1 MFVREV
7 TLQNIKS
14 YESAP
19 VLFGRGLTAI
29 VGPNGAGKST
39 ILEAIGY
46 GLFGYM
52 PHRPQVAFMR
62 HGTTEATVT
71 VEFISPGDGRPYR
84 VDRTMRRSRSRAT
97 GKLSANATT
106 TVSLFDIELARSID
120 QPAEDL
126 EQWLGLQLGIDGLNS
141 PAEVFEHVIGVP
153 QGRLTSDFLDAAR
166 LRKERFDP
174 ILRTAEFQRA
184 VDLLRPLAQHYR
196 DHRIELESG
205 AANLEGKLSAE
216 PQMQTRLSNAR
227 RSLSQARSTHTEAK
241 AELQTLMASLATHQT
256 HHELLEKA
264 ETDLAIAVQK
274 TNQAETELERATT
287 AARASDEATQILD
300 SSRTAYTAHREA
312 QEHIETLADIEDQ
325 ARVLAHEKDRQA
337 LVLERATQEL
347 AETRRLVGPNIE
359 ATAPSDARVNTEP
372 EFQELRERL
381 QAIATTLQEKEITA
395 RASLV
400 QVDEDLQT
408 AQGNAEREQASAVTS
423 HEEQRRQLA
432 ALQPHLSIAIEVP
445 KRQATLDGL
454 RREQTRITALME
466 SDRHAQD
473 LLVASGTCPFFDAS
487 CINLEYVPDV
497 SSVFAAR
504 TKTHKTRVATV
515 EAELNQ
521 AEASINEAV
530 DAELKSRQA
539 PVIKDRI
546 AELERR
552 KASVDAAI
560 LVASHISK
568 AISTANIDAL
578 TEIAAANNNQTS
590 PPSAT
595 TLAQIAARAATAL
608 ATLATPHEDSTTPLR
623 ETILGLAI
631 HRESIAQTQM
641 KEADHALKVLSKPI
655 ETLARA
661 RATVETTAGAHAQ
674 YLRNENL
681 AGLQHSR
688 RNERAQA
695 QQAAVDA
702 DAAAASARNMVDTA
716 RTAYDPTTHASTQQA
731 RDTALGR
738 AEQLGERV
746 ARYKADR
753 DQLSAD
759 LANLQLVRS
768 EIKEIQTEI
777 SRVKQL
783 EDHTGF
789 IRSILR
795 EAGPHVTAAMLAGI
809 SETADEIYGDIIGS
823 RAGRLQWAADYDIVL
838 NQKNTER
845 HFAQFSGGEQMSAAL
860 AVRLALLRDLL
871 NLDIAFFDEPTQ
883 HLDATRR
890 ENLAQQIL
898 AVRGF
903 SQLVIISHDDTFE
916 RHIDNVLRV
925 TNVNG
930 TSRIEVG

>member
-14 YESAP
+14 YEYAN

-71 VEFISPGDGRPYR
+71 VEFISPSDGRPYR
-84 VDRTMRRSRSRAT
+84 VDRTMRRSRSRST
-97 GKLSANATT
+97 GKLSSNATT

-126 EQWLGLQLGIDGLNS
+126 EQWLGLQLGIDGVNS

-174 ILRTAEFQRA
+174 ILRTAEFQQA
-184 VDLLRPLAQHYR
+184 VDLMRPLAQHYKDR
-196 DHRIELESG
+196 RSELESG
-205 AANLEGKLSAE
+205 AANLEGQLAVE
-216 PQMQTRLSNAR
+216 PQMQARLSDAK

-241 AELQTLMASLATHQT
+241 TELQAFTVTLATYQT

-264 ETDLAIAVQK
+264 ETDLAMAVQEK
-274 TNQAETELERATT
+274 KQAETELERAST
-287 AARASDEATQILD
+287 AAHASDEALQILD
-300 SSRTAYTAHREA
+300 SSRKAYMAHREA
-312 QEHIETLADIEDQ
+312 QEHIETLADIDGQ
-325 ARVLAHEKDRQA
+325 ARILAREKDRQA
-337 LVLERATQEL
+337 LVLERATKEL
-347 AETRRLVGPNIE
+347 AETRHLVGPSIE
-359 ATAPSDARVNTEP
+359 AAAPSDASLNTEP
-372 EFQELRERL
+372 QFQELRDRV
-381 QAIATTLQEKEITA
+381 QVIANALQEKKITA

-400 QVDEDLQT
+400 QVDEDLRM
-408 AQGNAEREQASAVTS
+408 AQRNAEREKSSAIAS
-423 HEEQRRQLA
+423 HEEQRQQLV
-432 ALQPHLSIAIEVP
+432 ALQPQNSIAIEVP
-445 KRQATLDGL
+445 KRQATLDAL
-454 RREQTRITALME
+454 RREQARVTALME

-473 LLVASGTCPFFDAS
+473 LLMASGMCPFFDAS

-504 TKTHKTRVATV
+504 ARTQKTRVATV

-521 AEASINEAV
+521 AQASVNEAI
-530 DAELKSRQA
+530 DAELESRQA
-539 PVIKDRI
+539 PLIEERI
-546 AELERR
+546 AELERT
-552 KASVDAAI
+552 KASADAAM
-560 LVASHISK
+560 LVARNISK
-568 AISTANIDAL
+568 SISTANIDTL
-578 TEIAAANNNQTS
+578 TGIAAAKTDQASLPN
-590 PPSAT
+590 AA

-608 ATLATPHEDSTTPLR
+608 ATLAAPHEDSITTIS
-623 ETILGLAI
+623 ETFLGLAI

-641 KEADHALKVLSKPI
+641 KEADRALKLLSKPI
-655 ETLARA
+655 KTLASA
-661 RATVETTAGAHAQ
+661 RSTVEKTADAHAQ

-688 RNERAQA
+688 SDERTQA
-695 QQAAVDA
+695 QQAAVDT
-702 DAAAASARNMVDTA
+702 DAAATTARNMVDTA
-716 RTAYDPTTHASTQQA
+716 RAEYDPAAHASTRKA

-738 AEQLGERV
+738 SEQLGERV
-746 ARYKADR
+746 ARYKADV

-759 LANLQLVRS
+759 LTNLQMVRS
-768 EIKEIQTEI
+768 EIKEIQAQIT
-777 SRVKQL
+777 RVKQL
-783 EDHTGF
+783 EDHTDF

-823 RAGRLQWAADYDIVL
+823 RAGRLQWAADYDIVF

-916 RHIDNVLRV
+916 RHIDNVLRI
-925 TNVNG
+925 TNING
-930 TSRIEVG
+930 TSRVEVG

>member
-1 MFVREV
+1 M
-7 TLQNIKS
+7 
-14 YESAP
+14 
-19 VLFGRGLTAI
+19 
-29 VGPNGAGKST
+29 
-39 ILEAIGY
+39 
-46 GLFGYM
+46 
-52 PHRPQVAFMR
+52 
-62 HGTTEATVT
+62 
-71 VEFISPGDGRPYR
+71 
-84 VDRTMRRSRSRAT
+84 
-97 GKLSANATT
+97 
-106 TVSLFDIELARSID
+106 
-120 QPAEDL
+120 
-126 EQWLGLQLGIDGLNS
+126 
-141 PAEVFEHVIGVP
+141 
-153 QGRLTSDFLDAAR
+153 
-166 LRKERFDP
+166 
-174 ILRTAEFQRA
+174 
-184 VDLLRPLAQHYR
+184 
-196 DHRIELESG
+196 
-205 AANLEGKLSAE
+205 
-216 PQMQTRLSNAR
+216 
-227 RSLSQARSTHTEAK
+227 
-241 AELQTLMASLATHQT
+241 
-256 HHELLEKA
+256 
-264 ETDLAIAVQK
+264 
-274 TNQAETELERATT
+274 
-287 AARASDEATQILD
+287 
-300 SSRTAYTAHREA
+300 
-312 QEHIETLADIEDQ
+312 
-325 ARVLAHEKDRQA
+325 
-337 LVLERATQEL
+337 LERATQEL

-408 AQGNAEREQASAVTS
+408 AQGNAERERASAVTS

-473 LLVASGTCPFFDAS
+473 LLVA
-487 CINLEYVPDV
+487 
-497 SSVFAAR
+497 
-504 TKTHKTRVATV
+504 
-515 EAELNQ
+515 
-521 AEASINEAV
+521 EASINEAV

-552 KASVDAAI
+552 KASVDAAM

-608 ATLATPHEDSTTPLR
+608 ATLATPHEDSTTPIR

-768 EIKEIQTEI
+768 EIKEIQAEI

-783 EDHTGF
+783 EVHTSP
-789 IRSILR
+789 RLCWPAYLR
-795 EAGPHVTAAMLAGI
+795 QPMRFTGTSSDQEPVVFNGPPTMTLCSTKRTRNAT
-809 SETADEIYGDIIGS
+809 SPNS
-823 RAGRLQWAADYDIVL
+823 RAVS
-838 NQKNTER
+838 K
-845 HFAQFSGGEQMSAAL
+845 
-860 AVRLALLRDLL
+860 
-871 NLDIAFFDEPTQ
+871 
-883 HLDATRR
+883 
-890 ENLAQQIL
+890 
-898 AVRGF
+898 
-903 SQLVIISHDDTFE
+903 
-916 RHIDNVLRV
+916 
-925 TNVNG
+925 
-930 TSRIEVG
+930 

>member
-1 MFVREV
+1 MFVRQV

-14 YESAP
+14 YESAN

-29 VGPNGAGKST
+29 VGPNGSGKST

-71 VEFISPGDGRPYR
+71 VEFISPSDGRPYR
-84 VDRTMRRSRSRAT
+84 VDRTMRRSRSRST

-126 EQWLGLQLGIDGLNS
+126 EQWLGLQLGIDGFNS

-174 ILRTAEFQRA
+174 ILRTAEFQQA
-184 VDLLRPLAQHYR
+184 VNLLRPLAQHYKDR
-196 DHRIELESG
+196 RSKLESG
-205 AANLEGKLSAE
+205 AANLEGRLAAE
-216 PQMQTRLSNAR
+216 PQMQARLSDAK
-227 RSLSQARSTHTEAK
+227 RSLRQARSTHTEAK
-241 AELQTLMASLATHQT
+241 TELQAFTATLATYQT
-256 HHELLEKA
+256 HHERLEKA
-264 ETDLAIAVQK
+264 ETDLAMAVQEQ
-274 TNQAETELERATT
+274 TQAETELERAGT
-287 AARASDEATQILD
+287 AAHASDEAMKILD
-300 SSRTAYTAHREA
+300 SSRKAYMAHREA
-312 QEHIETLADIEDQ
+312 QEHIETLADIEGQ
-325 ARVLAHEKDRQA
+325 ARILAHEKDRQA
-337 LVLERATQEL
+337 LVLERATEEL

-359 ATAPSDARVNTEP
+359 ATTPSDASVNTEP
-372 EFQELRERL
+372 QFQELRERV
-381 QAIATTLQEKEITA
+381 QAIATAFQEKKITA

-400 QVDEDLQT
+400 QIDEDLQM
-408 AQGNAEREQASAVTS
+408 AQRNAEREKSSAIASYK
-423 HEEQRRQLA
+423 EQRQQLV
-432 ALQPHLSIAIEVP
+432 ALQPQISIAIEVP
-445 KRQATLDGL
+445 KRQATLDAL
-454 RREQTRITALME
+454 RREQTRVTALME

-473 LLVASGTCPFFDAS
+473 LLMTSGMCPFFDAS

-504 TKTHKTRVATV
+504 AKTQKTRVATV
-515 EAELNQ
+515 EAELTQ
-521 AEASINEAV
+521 AQASVNEAM

-539 PVIKDRI
+539 PLIEERI
-546 AELERR
+546 AELERT
-552 KASVDAAI
+552 KASADATM
-560 LVASHISK
+560 LVVRNISRSV
-568 AISTANIDAL
+568 STVNIDTL
-578 TEIAAANNNQTS
+578 TGIAAANNDQTS
-590 PPSAT
+590 LPNAE
-595 TLAQIAARAATAL
+595 TLAQIATRAATAL
-608 ATLATPHEDSTTPLR
+608 ATLATPHEDSITTIS
-623 ETILGLAI
+623 EIFLGLAI
-631 HRESIAQTQM
+631 HRESIVQTKM
-641 KEADHALKVLSKPI
+641 EETDRALKLLSKPI
-655 ETLARA
+655 ETLASA
-661 RATVETTAGAHAQ
+661 RSTVEKTANAHAQ

-681 AGLQHSR
+681 AGLHHSR
-688 RNERAQA
+688 SNERAQA
-695 QQAAVDA
+695 QQAAVDT
-702 DAAAASARNMVDTA
+702 DAAATTARNVVDAA
-716 RTAYDPTTHASTQQA
+716 RAEYDPAAHTSTQQA

-738 AEQLGERV
+738 SEQLGERV
-746 ARYKADR
+746 ARYKDDV

-759 LANLQLVRS
+759 LTNLQMVRS
-768 EIKEIQTEI
+768 EIKELQAQITQ
-777 SRVKQL
+777 VKHL
-783 EDHTGF
+783 EDHTDF

-838 NQKNTER
+838 HQKNTER

-925 TNVNG
+925 TNING
-930 TSRIEVG
+930 ASRVEVG

>member
-14 YESAP
+14 YESANI
-19 VLFGRGLTAI
+19 LFGRGLTAI

-62 HGTTEATVT
+62 HGTTEAAVT
-71 VEFISPGDGRPYR
+71 VEFISPSDGRPYR
-84 VDRTMRRSRSRAT
+84 VDRTLRRSRSRAT
-97 GKLSANATT
+97 GKLSTNATT
-106 TVSLFDIELARSID
+106 TVSLFDIELERSID
-120 QPAEDL
+120 QPADDL

-141 PAEVFEHVIGVP
+141 PAEIFEHVIGVP
-153 QGRLTSDFLDAAR
+153 QGRLTSDFLDSAR

-184 VDLLRPLAQHYR
+184 VDLLRPLAQHYK

-205 AANLEGKLSAE
+205 AANLEGKLAAE
-216 PQMQTRLSNAR
+216 PQMQARLSSAR
-227 RSLSQARSTHTEAK
+227 RSLSQTRSSHTEAK
-241 AELQTLMASLATHQT
+241 AELQALTTSLATYQT

-264 ETDLAIAVQK
+264 DTDLAIAVQK
-274 TNQAETELERATT
+274 KHQAATELDRANT
-287 AARASDEATQILD
+287 AARASDEAAQILD
-300 SSRTAYTAHREA
+300 SSRTAYMAHREA
-312 QEHIETLADIEDQ
+312 QEHIETLTDIENQ

-347 AETRRLVGPNIE
+347 TETRHMVGPNIE
-359 ATAPSDARVNTEP
+359 AMAPSDASVNTEP
-372 EFQELRERL
+372 RFKELREQL
-381 QAIATTLQEKEITA
+381 QAIATALQEKEITA

-400 QVDEDLQT
+400 QVDEDLRM
-408 AQGNAEREQASAVTS
+408 AHRNAEREQSSAVAS
-423 HEEQRRQLA
+423 YEEQRQQLA
-432 ALQPHLSIAIEVP
+432 SLQPHISIAIEVP
-445 KRQATLDGL
+445 KRQATLDAL

-473 LLVASGTCPFFDAS
+473 LLVASGKCPFFDAS

-504 TKTHKTRVATV
+504 TRTHKTRVAAV

-521 AEASINEAV
+521 AQDSVNKAV
-530 DAELKSRQA
+530 DAELKSRQV
-539 PVIKDRI
+539 PVIEDRI
-546 AELERR
+546 AELERK
-552 KASVDAAI
+552 KASADAAM
-560 LVASHISK
+560 LVASHIRNS
-568 AISTANIDAL
+568 ISTANIDAL
-578 TEIAAANNNQTS
+578 KEIAATTNEQSSLPN
-590 PPSAT
+590 AT
-595 TLAQIAARAATAL
+595 TFAQIATRAATAL
-608 ATLATPHEDSTTPLR
+608 ATLATPHKDSTTTIR
-623 ETILGLAI
+623 QKILGLAV
-631 HRESIAQTQM
+631 HRESVAQTQM
-641 KEADHALKVLSKPI
+641 KEVDHALKLLAKPI
-655 ETLARA
+655 ETLARS
-661 RATVETTAGAHAQ
+661 RVTVEETADAHSQ
-674 YLRNENL
+674 YLRNENI

-688 RNERAQA
+688 SNERAQA
-695 QQAAVDA
+695 QQASVDA
-702 DAAAASARNMVDTA
+702 DVAAASARAKVDAA
-716 RTAYDPTTHASTQQA
+716 RAEYDPTAHTRAQQA
-731 RDTALGR
+731 RDRALGR
-738 AEQLGERV
+738 AEQLSERV
-746 ARYKADR
+746 ARYRADCQ
-753 DQLSAD
+753 QLSAD
-759 LANLQLVRS
+759 IANLQLVRS

-777 SRVKQL
+777 ARVKQL
-783 EDHTGF
+783 EDHTDF
-789 IRSILR
+789 IRSVLR

-823 RAGRLQWAADYDIVL
+823 RAGRLEWAADYDIVL

-883 HLDATRR
+883 HLDTTRR

-898 AVRGF
+898 SVRGF

-925 TNVNG
+925 TNTNG
-930 TSRIEVG
+930 TSRVEFG